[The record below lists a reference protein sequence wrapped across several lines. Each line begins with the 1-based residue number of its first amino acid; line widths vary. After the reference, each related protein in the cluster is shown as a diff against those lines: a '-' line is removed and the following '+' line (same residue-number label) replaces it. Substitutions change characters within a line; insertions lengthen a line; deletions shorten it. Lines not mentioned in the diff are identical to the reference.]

1 MCVPYIF
8 MVTSPDKPHRHE
20 RLVVLVGIP
29 DVSIYGRH
37 VKYAN
42 AVSVFDL
49 KNIST
54 TLKLAS

>member
-1 MCVPYIF
+1 